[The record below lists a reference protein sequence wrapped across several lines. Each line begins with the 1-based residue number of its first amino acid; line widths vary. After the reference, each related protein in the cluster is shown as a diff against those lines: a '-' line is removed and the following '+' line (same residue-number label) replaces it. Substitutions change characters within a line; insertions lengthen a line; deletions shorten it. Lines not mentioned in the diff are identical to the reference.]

1 MFFPIPSPSVAIT
14 PPLSSANMKEQE
26 RAMDKKRQTDNA
38 RRVVVT
44 GIGMISP
51 IGIGKEEFG
60 RRLFAGDCAI
70 DTIKSFDTG
79 SFSSRL
85 GAEVT
90 NFTPRDFISVKN
102 LRRMD
107 KIALMTAASARMALK
122 DAGFEVTSENR
133 DRVGI
138 ILGTA
143 FGATDVT
150 VQFAGTLLTEG
161 PSFANPILVPN
172 TVMNAPAGHT
182 SIELGFRGVNTTVT
196 HFAVSAETAIA
207 YAVAE
212 IRRGTADFILT
223 GGVDILSKFYYEAL
237 TKFHALSPQNG
248 GMEACRPFDMDRN
261 GAVAGEG
268 CGIICLESLASAMAR
283 GRKPYCEI
291 TGTGMGSSPIT
302 PTGWPENTDGI
313 KKTLGRALKNAGS
326 TAADIQAVFAAAN
339 GGKILDAT
347 EAQAYEEIFA
357 TSGKKPLITS
367 LKGAIGESFS
377 GGGIR
382 ACALALS
389 LEKNMLPPVV
399 GLKKPLQPLAF
410 VTGGEKEIEINNA
423 ALAGISFGGTY
434 AYLIF
439 GSCQNGEGKN

>member
-1 MFFPIPSPSVAIT
+1 
-14 PPLSSANMKEQE
+14 
-26 RAMDKKRQTDNA
+26 MDKNRKMDNA

-44 GIGMISP
+44 GIGMVTP
-51 IGIGKEEFG
+51 LGIGKEEFG

-70 DTIKSFDTG
+70 DTIKTFDTG
-79 SFSSRL
+79 SFPSHL

-107 KIALMTAASARMALK
+107 KIALMTAASARLALE
-122 DAGFEVTSENR
+122 DAGIQITLENR

-150 VQFAGTLLTEG
+150 LQFAGTLLTEG
-161 PSFANPILVPN
+161 PTLVNPILVPN

-182 SIELGFRGVNTTVT
+182 SIELGFRGINTTVT

-207 YAVAE
+207 YAAAE
-212 IRRGTADFILT
+212 IRRGTADFVLT

-237 TKFHALSPQNG
+237 TKFHSLSPQNG
-248 GMEACRPFDMDRN
+248 EPEACRPFDMDRN
-261 GAVAGEG
+261 GAIAGEG
-268 CGIICLESLASAMAR
+268 CGIIFLESWQSARDR
-283 GRKPYCEI
+283 GRQPYCEI
-291 TGTGMGSSPIT
+291 KGTGLGSSPTT

-313 KKTLGRALKNAGS
+313 KRTMSRALKNAG
-326 TAADIQAVFAAAN
+326 TPINDIQAISAAAN
-339 GGKILDAT
+339 GSKVLDAV
-347 EAQAYEEIFA
+347 EAEAYAEIFA
-357 TSGKKPLITS
+357 GSGKKPLITS
-367 LKGAIGESFS
+367 IKGAIGETFS

-389 LEKNMLPPVV
+389 MEKNMLPPVV
-399 GLKKPLQPLAF
+399 GLINPLRPLAF
-410 VTGGEKEIEINNA
+410 VVGEKKDVAINNA

-439 GSCQNGEGKN
+439 GNCQNGEGKN

>member
-1 MFFPIPSPSVAIT
+1 
-14 PPLSSANMKEQE
+14 
-26 RAMDKKRQTDNA
+26 MDKNRKMDNA

-44 GIGMISP
+44 GIGMVTP
-51 IGIGKEEFG
+51 LGIGKEEFG

-70 DTIKSFDTG
+70 DTIKTFDTG
-79 SFSSRL
+79 SFPSHL

-107 KIALMTAASARMALK
+107 KIALMTAASARLALE
-122 DAGFEVTSENR
+122 DAGIQITLENR

-150 VQFAGTLLTEG
+150 LQFAGTLLTEG
-161 PSFANPILVPN
+161 PTLVNPILVPN

-182 SIELGFRGVNTTVT
+182 SIELGFRGINTTVT

-207 YAVAE
+207 YAAAE
-212 IRRGTADFILT
+212 IRRGTADFVLT

-237 TKFHALSPQNG
+237 TKFHSLSPQNG
-248 GMEACRPFDMDRN
+248 EPEACRPFDMDRN
-261 GAVAGEG
+261 GAIAGEG
-268 CGIICLESLASAMAR
+268 CGIIFLESWQSARAR

-291 TGTGMGSSPIT
+291 KGTGLGSSPTT

-313 KKTLGRALKNAGS
+313 KRTMSRALKNAG
-326 TAADIQAVFAAAN
+326 TPINDIQAISAAAN
-339 GGKILDAT
+339 GSKVLDAV
-347 EAQAYEEIFA
+347 EAEAYAEIFA
-357 TSGKKPLITS
+357 GSGKKPLITS
-367 LKGAIGESFS
+367 IKGAIGETFS

-389 LEKNMLPPVV
+389 MEKNMLPPVV
-399 GLKKPLQPLAF
+399 GLINPLRPLAF
-410 VTGGEKEIEINNA
+410 VVGEKKDVAINNA

-439 GSCQNGEGKN
+439 GNCQNGEGKN

>member
-1 MFFPIPSPSVAIT
+1 
-14 PPLSSANMKEQE
+14 
-26 RAMDKKRQTDNA
+26 MDKNRKMDNA

-44 GIGMISP
+44 GIGMVTP
-51 IGIGKEEFG
+51 LGIGKEEFG

-70 DTIKSFDTG
+70 DTIKTFDTG
-79 SFSSRL
+79 SFPSHL

-107 KIALMTAASARMALK
+107 KIALMTAASARLALE
-122 DAGFEVTSENR
+122 DAGIQITLENR

-150 VQFAGTLLTEG
+150 LQFAGTLLTEG
-161 PSFANPILVPN
+161 PTLVNPILVPN

-182 SIELGFRGVNTTVT
+182 SIELGFRGINTTVT

-207 YAVAE
+207 YAAAE
-212 IRRGTADFILT
+212 IRRGTADFVLT

-237 TKFHALSPQNG
+237 TKFHSLSPQNG
-248 GMEACRPFDMDRN
+248 EPEACRPFDMDRN
-261 GAVAGEG
+261 GAIAGEG
-268 CGIICLESLASAMAR
+268 CGIIFLESWQSARDR
-283 GRKPYCEI
+283 GRQPYCEI
-291 TGTGMGSSPIT
+291 KGTGMGSSPTT

-313 KKTLGRALKNAGS
+313 KRTMSRALKNAGTPIS
-326 TAADIQAVFAAAN
+326 DIQAISAAAN
-339 GGKILDAT
+339 GSKVLDAI
-347 EAQAYEEIFA
+347 EAEAYAEIFA
-357 TSGKKPLITS
+357 GSGKKPLITS
-367 LKGAIGESFS
+367 IKGAIGETFS

-389 LEKNMLPPVV
+389 MEKNMLPPVF
-399 GLKKPLQPLAF
+399 GLINPLRPLAF
-410 VTGGEKEIEINNA
+410 VVGEKKDVAINNA

-439 GSCQNGEGKN
+439 GNCQNGEEKN

>member
-1 MFFPIPSPSVAIT
+1 
-14 PPLSSANMKEQE
+14 
-26 RAMDKKRQTDNA
+26 MDKNIQMDNA

-44 GIGMISP
+44 GIGMVTP
-51 IGIGKEEFG
+51 LGIGKEEFS

-70 DTIKSFDTG
+70 DTIKAFDTD
-79 SFSSRL
+79 SFPSHL

-107 KIALMTAASARMALK
+107 KIALMTAASARIALENAEIK
-122 DAGFEVTSENR
+122 ITDENR

-161 PSFANPILVPN
+161 PAFANPILVPN

-196 HFAVSAETAIA
+196 HFAVSAEMAIA

-223 GGVDILSKFYYEAL
+223 GGVDILSKFYYESL
-237 TKFHALSPQNG
+237 TRFHALSPQNG
-248 GMEACRPFDMDRN
+248 GPEACRPFDMDRN
-261 GAVAGEG
+261 GAVTGEG
-268 CGIICLESLASAMAR
+268 CGIICLESMQSAMAR

-291 TGTGMGSSPIT
+291 KGTGMGSSPTT

-313 KKTLGRALKNAGS
+313 RKTFTRALKNAGT
-326 TAADIQAVFAAAN
+326 TAADIQTVSAAAN
-339 GGKILDAT
+339 GGKVLDAT
-347 EAQAYEEIFA
+347 EAQAYAEIFA
-357 TSGKKPLITS
+357 DSVKKPLITS

-389 LEKNMLPPVV
+389 LEKNILPPVV
-399 GLKKPLQPLAF
+399 GLTNPLRPLAF
-410 VTGGEKEIEINNA
+410 VAGEKKEIEINNA

-439 GSCQNGEGKN
+439 GSCQNGEAKN